1 MSQNDKFTLLIGNSQ
16 CFLTT
21 VTEEAIIQN
30 NVIFLTNTLH
40 LNFKYINNFYN
51 TLNLRENFIK
61 NIKKIGLNIHYNN
74 AHETFIENKNECP
87 ITMIEAPYYAFR
99 LKCGHSM
106 SVMAMANLYKTDKK
120 MENAKCPFCRKKLQ
134 VNILNSEKKEPINYK
149 LNNNI
154 EEIKYL
160 HELQLSE
167 IISEDISKYDI
178 VTENNTVSFVER
190 NQNYDSTIPHDE
202 TLKEWLIKH

>member
-1 MSQNDKFTLLIGNSQ
+1 
-16 CFLTT
+16 

-202 TLKEWLIKH
+202 TLKEWLIKE